1 MAELIEITEALE
13 KVQDFTPVQRVFLTC
28 TGTLQGTLSAYFGA
42 EVKVH
47 VVNQAKQSKD
57 LVERTVE
64 MKVGNRVVCTAAS
77 SLTIKRADILESV
90 MTKRIGIG
98 QILEQLEVRTKFQ
111 LLSVG
116 KDPHSF
122 WREYELKA
130 KGVTYNIT
138 EEFPLALYT
147 G

>member
-13 KVQDFTPVQRVFLTC
+13 KVQEFPPWHRVLLTC
-28 TGTLQGTLSAYFGA
+28 TGTLQGTLSAYFGH
-42 EVKVH
+42 EVTVH
-47 VVNQAKQSKD
+47 VVNQAKQAKD

-64 MKVGNRVVCTAAS
+64 MKVGDRVVCTAAS
-77 SLTIKRADILESV
+77 SLTIKREDILEAV

-98 QILEQLEVRTKFQ
+98 QILEKLDVRAKFQ

-116 KDPHSF
+116 KDTNSF

-130 KGVTYNIT
+130 KGVTFQIT
-138 EEFPLALYT
+138 EEFPMALYV
-147 G
+147 